1 MLPCWCVRGF
11 DRKFGDGSTRRP
23 RLRCRC
29 RRAGG
34 RCLAGC
40 GWIAVQYHWYCML
53 TVLIQVRACEPA
65 CMALPSMHD
74 LGWIRPCGFI
84 SIEVSSYWRKLQLFR
99 SHVLTCY
106 QQHADRKACYE
117 DLALCVAH
125 ACGGSGMEEIQLK
138 KEKITPRVLLIQDR
152 LGVVDIV
159 RHYERNTKGK
169 TILAPE
175 KQKKKKE
182 I

>member
-1 MLPCWCVRGF
+1 MDSSVRLHF
-11 DRKFGDGSTRRP
+11 DRGVIV
-23 RLRCRC
+23 
-29 RRAGG
+29 
-34 RCLAGC
+34 LAKAA
-40 GWIAVQYHWYCML
+40 AVQVSRA
-53 TVLIQVRACEPA
+53 TSGTLIE
-65 CMALPSMHD
+65 
-74 LGWIRPCGFI
+74 
-84 SIEVSSYWRKLQLFR
+84 
-99 SHVLTCY
+99 
-106 QQHADRKACYE
+106 KACYE